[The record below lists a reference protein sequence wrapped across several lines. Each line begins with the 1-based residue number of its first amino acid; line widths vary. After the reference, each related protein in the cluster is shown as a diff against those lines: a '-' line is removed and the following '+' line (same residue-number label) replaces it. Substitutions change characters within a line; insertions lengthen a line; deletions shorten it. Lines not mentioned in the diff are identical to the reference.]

1 MGLENLFQR
10 SIHVQCI
17 SAYRLQLNF
26 FCAGLIVVPTLSDNP
41 APKSTLWQAGLVREQ
56 WEQKDC

>member
-1 MGLENLFQR
+1 MLLNAFQHTNR
-10 SIHVQCI
+10 K
-17 SAYRLQLNF
+17 LNF

-56 WEQKDC
+56 WEQNDC